1 MVKTQR
7 FLNMMNYRAFKVTAL
22 DNSKLVAEY
31 IFDSLKAALSFH
43 HGMVAKGY
51 VVNIERL

>member
-1 MVKTQR
+1 VKTQR